1 MTLTLEQVLA
11 AKEERQTR
19 QQQFR
24 SNYGTAIASIT
35 VNIPG
40 AVKDSSVIRQ
50 LCDYA
55 ILTLQSRLDMV
66 AAERLN
72 TAVGPFALLAVK
84 NSASELKAMAVALEE
99 EQSFGR
105 LLDIDVFDADGNQL
119 SRQATGGY
127 RLCFVCD
134 RPAVVC
140 MRERRHQPE
149 EIQTAVQELIRQFLA
164 FQTRFVS
171 LLAETIGSFA
181 VEAILYEVSCTPS
194 PGLVDRVNAG
204 AHRDM
209 DFFTFMASSAAISL
223 ALTRC
228 CEAGIRH
235 QGTLPELLPVLRL
248 IGREGE
254 RAMLTAT
261 QGVNTQKGLLFSL
274 GIAAAAAGWLSAG
287 KQQVTAE
294 AVLAAIADMTAGIVE
309 RELVEL
315 PAASGRKL
323 TAGERLFLEHGIRGI
338 RGEMEDGLPAVRD
351 KALPALRAAIERG
364 LPVNAALVQTL
375 FVLMATVEDTT
386 VMNRHCRDK
395 LHKWVRPQAEAFLDG
410 GGFYAAD
417 GQQRAAEL
425 DREFINHNVSPGG
438 SADLLAV
445 TWFLH
450 RLETMRKVL

>member
-1 MTLTLEQVLA
+1 MTLILEQVLA
-11 AKEERQTR
+11 AKEERQAR
-19 QQQFR
+19 QRQFR
-24 SNYGTAIASIT
+24 GKYGAAIASIT

-40 AVKDSSVIRQ
+40 SVKDSPAIRQ

-55 ILTLQSRLDMV
+55 VGALQSRMEVV

-72 TAVGPFALLAVK
+72 QPTGPFALLAVK
-84 NSASELKAMAVALEE
+84 SSAPELKAIAIALEE

-105 LLDIDVFDADGNQL
+105 LLDIDVFAADGSQV
-119 SRQATGGY
+119 SRQATGGC
-127 RLCFVCD
+127 RSCLLCD
-134 RPAVVC
+134 RPAVLC
-140 MRERRHQPE
+140 MRERNHQPE
-149 EIQTAVQELIRQFLA
+149 EIQTAVQDLIRKFLA

-171 LLAETIGSFA
+171 PLAERIGSFA

-209 DFFTFMASSAAISL
+209 DFFTFMTSSAAISL
-223 ALTRC
+223 ALARC

-235 QGTLPELLPVLRL
+235 QGSLPELLPVLRL

-254 RAMLTAT
+254 QAMLTAT

-287 KQQVTAE
+287 KRRVTAE

-309 RELVEL
+309 RELAAL
-315 PAASGRKL
+315 PDAPDRKL

-351 KALPALRAAIERG
+351 KALPALRAALNRG
-364 LPVNAALVQTL
+364 LSVNAALVQTL

-395 LHKWVRPQAEAFLDG
+395 LHKWVRPQAEAFLEG

-417 GQQRAAEL
+417 GKQRAAEL
-425 DREFINHNVSPGG
+425 DQEFIDHNVSPGG
-438 SADLLAV
+438 AADLLAV

-450 RLETMRKVL
+450 RLETMRKVQ

>member
-1 MTLTLEQVLA
+1 MTLILEQVLA
-11 AKEERQTR
+11 AKEERQAR

-24 SNYGTAIASIT
+24 REFGTAIASIT

-40 AVKDSSVIRQ
+40 YVKDSFASRQ

-55 ILTLQSRLDMV
+55 VGALQSRLEVV

-72 TAVGPFALLAVK
+72 QPTGPFALLAVK
-84 NSASELKAMAVALEE
+84 SEATELKAMAVALEE
-99 EQSFGR
+99 EQTFGR

-119 SRQATGGY
+119 SRQATGGC

-134 RPAVVC
+134 RPAVIC
-140 MRERRHQPE
+140 MREGSHERKEVQA
-149 EIQTAVQELIRQFLA
+149 AVQDLLRQFLA
-164 FQTRFVS
+164 FQTRCIS
-171 LLAETIGSFA
+171 PLAETIGSLA

-204 AHRDM
+204 AHQDM

-223 ALTRC
+223 ALARC

-235 QGTLPELLPVLRL
+235 QGTLPALLPVLRL

-254 RAMLTAT
+254 YAMLTAT

-274 GIAAAAAGWLSAG
+274 GIAAAAAGWLAAG
-287 KQQVTAE
+287 GRQVTAE
-294 AVLAAIADMTAGIVE
+294 AVLTAIAEMTAGIVE
-309 RELVEL
+309 RELACL
-315 PAASGRKL
+315 PDGVQRRL
-323 TAGERLFLEHGIRGI
+323 TAGERLFRDQGIRGI

-351 KALPALRAAIERG
+351 KALPALRAALARG
-364 LPVNAALVQTL
+364 LSVNEALVQTL

-386 VMNRHCRDK
+386 VINRHCREK
-395 LHKWVRPQAEAFLDG
+395 LHKWVRPQAEAFLEG
-410 GGFYAAD
+410 GGFYTAD
-417 GQQRAAEL
+417 GEQRATAL
-425 DREFINHNVSPGG
+425 DQEFINHNVSPGG
-438 SADLLAV
+438 AADLLAV

-450 RLETMRKVL
+450 RLETMGKVQ